1 MTTRIAIATALAS
14 LSKLNLAIFEARAAG
29 FNVEAYIEGASVPA
43 PNLVGT
49 ASPVTVVD
57 GSQTEGLGGRLTGIP
72 AALAADFGK
81 SEEVK
86 AEPVTQQ
93 VAASTVQQEVKAEA
107 EFDAD
112 ARIASLTGT
121 AIYVNRSKKSSSG
134 FVVAAADKSG
144 EADQKLFI
152 GQPSEVIPVGFVNVY
167 KESIGKTVHKNLD
180 KAEEYASGKEIATLP
195 VYKTEADAL
204 KGVNAA
210 NTEAETAAVTTNE
223 VDAAAT
229 RLAALAGTGIHLTR
243 NRRSSS
249 GYNVAKAGDSN
260 DVYANLVQLGETRD
274 RRALGFVNVYKTTL
288 GTTVHATKAKA
299 EQYANGKEI
308 GMLALFR

>member
-81 SEEVK
+81 SE
-86 AEPVTQQ
+86 
-93 VAASTVQQEVKAEA
+93 EVKAEA